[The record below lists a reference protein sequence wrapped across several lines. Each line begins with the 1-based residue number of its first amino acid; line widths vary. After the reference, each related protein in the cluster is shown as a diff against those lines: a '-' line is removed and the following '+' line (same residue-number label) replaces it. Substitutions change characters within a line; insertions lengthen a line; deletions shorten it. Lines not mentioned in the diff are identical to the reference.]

1 MEILVVEDHPVV
13 AEGLQKLLAENGI
26 CTVCPV
32 AQTGGECMEILKN
45 YTPEL
50 IFMDINLPDISGIDL
65 CKTILSK
72 FPSIHILALSSF
84 GSMSFIESI
93 LDNGAKGYLL
103 KSSDSEE
110 IITAIKKVQEGE
122 IYLNATAKA
131 ILENKADDGMPIL
144 TRRELEV
151 LKLISDGLT
160 NNEIGEKIFIS
171 PLTADS
177 HRKNLLLKLGAK
189 NTASLIKIAM
199 MHNLIKE

>member
-65 CKTILSK
+65 CKTILSR
-72 FPSIHILALSSF
+72 FPLIHILALSSF
-84 GSMSFIESI
+84 GSKSFIERI
-93 LDNGAKGYLL
+93 LENGARGYLL
-103 KSSDSEE
+103 KNSDSEE
-110 IITAIKKVQEGE
+110 IITAIQKVRKGE
-122 IYLNATAKA
+122 IYYSEAVRAV
-131 ILENKADDGMPIL
+131 LENKTDDGVPIL
-144 TRRELEV
+144 TRREHEV

-171 PLTADS
+171 PLTVDS